1 MRKRS
6 VETTVGIFVVVGLLC
21 VAYMTLRLGKL
32 DVLGGNYYT
41 LNGHFSSIT
50 GLKPGSSVEMLGIQI
65 GQVKGFTIDQ
75 ENQEVVV
82 KMRIRGDIKIYD
94 DAIASIKTS
103 GLIGDKYIHIDAGG
117 SDEILKPG
125 ATITETEPPVDIE
138 ELISKYVFSSDK

>member
-1 MRKRS
+1 MGKRS
-6 VETTVGIFVVVGLLC
+6 VETTVGVFVVIGLLC

-32 DVLGGNYYT
+32 DVLGGKYYT
-41 LNGHFSSIT
+41 LEGHFSSIT

-75 ENQEVVV
+75 ENQMAIV

-117 SDEILKPG
+117 SDEMLKPG
-125 ATITETEPPVDIE
+125 ATIIETVPPVDIE
-138 ELISKYVFSSDK
+138 ELISKYIFGGNS

>member
-41 LNGHFSSIT
+41 LKGHFSSIT

-65 GQVKGFTIDQ
+65 GKVKGFTIDQ
-75 ENQEVVV
+75 ENQEAVV

-138 ELISKYVFSSDK
+138 ELISKYVFGGDK

>member
-41 LNGHFSSIT
+41 LKVRFSSIT
-50 GLKPGSSVEMLGIQI
+50 GLKPGSSVEMLGIRI
-65 GQVKGFTIDQ
+65 GQVKGFTLDQ
-75 ENQEVVV
+75 ENQEAIV
-82 KMRIRGDIKIYD
+82 KIRIRGDIKIYD

-125 ATITETEPPVDIE
+125 ATIIETEPPVDIE
-138 ELISKYVFSSDK
+138 ELISKYVFGGDK

>member
-138 ELISKYVFSSDK
+138 ELISKYVFSGNK